1 MQRRQIIKG
10 FATSSLLLGAGG
22 ISMPLW
28 ASGNSRADVIV
39 IGAGL
44 AGLTSAR
51 YLKAQGLKVLLLEAR
66 ERVGG
71 RILTLNS
78 TGMDVEAGGL
88 QIGQGYGLMR
98 TYAQQLGLPL
108 VSLGR
113 YAEQNAFVIN
123 GQRISA
129 EEWPT
134 HPQNLL
140 ATSEKN
146 TLPSRLYYQ
155 MLSKGPEYALPWD
168 WTSEKYAPLD
178 ISLDA
183 YFSQQ
188 NISTQALRL
197 MDANI
202 NALSLKDLSAADAF
216 YRLSL
221 ARIGGR
227 GAQKIEGGNSRF
239 TQALGDELTGEL
251 HTEKVVTHINQSH
264 DKVAVRCEDG
274 SQYIAKRCIVT
285 SPFSALKEVSI
296 QGDISPQKRQAIDK
310 ALYTPVTQVHF
321 AVKKQ
326 VDASMLEATNLWTDN
341 ALGRVFSQLNDAG
354 QLCYLTSWINGQ
366 QAKALDMLSPSEAVN
381 TVKRALEKYYPDL
394 KGKTDV
400 VHHQSWANE
409 RFSKGAYIQFAPGQV
424 QTLVPHM
431 ASIEGRLHFAGE
443 HTEFMYSG
451 MESAIV
457 SGVRA
462 AQEVAE
468 RL

>member
-1 MQRRQIIKG
+1 MHRRQIIKG
-10 FATSSLLLGAGG
+10 LGASSLMLGAGG
-22 ISMPLW
+22 ISAPLW
-28 ASGNSRADVIV
+28 ASGRHRADVII

-66 ERVGG
+66 KRVGG
-71 RILTLNS
+71 RIQTIN
-78 TGMDVEAGGL
+78 THGIHAEVGGL

-98 TYAQQLGLPL
+98 TFAQQLDLPL
-108 VSLGR
+108 VSLGQ
-113 YAEQNAFVIN
+113 YAEQNTFVIN

-129 EEWPT
+129 DEWPT
-134 HPQNLL
+134 HPQNSL
-140 ATSEKN
+140 AASEKN

-178 ISLDA
+178 ISLEA
-183 YFSQQ
+183 YFKQQ
-188 NISTQALRL
+188 NISPEALRL

-202 NALSLKDLSAADAF
+202 NALSLKELSAADAF

-227 GAQKIEGGNSRF
+227 GAQKIKGGNSRF
-239 TQALGDELTGEL
+239 IQALADDLTEEL
-251 HTEKVVTHINQSH
+251 HTAKIVTSISQSS

-274 SQYIAKRCIVT
+274 SEYIGKRCIIT
-285 SPFSALKEVSI
+285 SPFSALKDVEI
-296 QGDISPQKRQAIDK
+296 KADISPQKRHAIQH
-310 ALYTPVTQVHF
+310 AQYTSVTQVHF

-326 VDASMLEATNLWTDN
+326 ADVSMVQATNLWTDN
-341 ALGRVFSQLNDAG
+341 ALGRVFSQVDDAG
-354 QLCYLTSWINGQ
+354 ELRYLTSWINGR
-366 QAKALDMLSPSEAVN
+366 QAKALDRLSTSEAVN
-381 TVKRALEKYYPDL
+381 IVKNALEKHYPGL
-394 KGKTDV
+394 KGKTEV

-431 ASIEGRLHFAGE
+431 ASIEGKLHFAGE

-457 SGVRA
+457 SGQRA
-462 AQEVAE
+462 AQEVSE